1 MNLEIISG
9 PVIGGVIGYFTNYI
23 AVKMLFKPYNP
34 IKIGKYT
41 IPFTPGI
48 IPKGKDRVAKALGSM
63 VADTLLTEDDII
75 NTLLNEDIIKTIQDG
90 VITYI
95 YRHDDAHITVS
106 NILDKFIKEDK
117 IDDIREKIVSFLTTK
132 IVDVLE
138 NEDIGN
144 IIATEG
150 AKTIKDKLPPALALF
165 VNDKMISSIA
175 SSLGGGVNEFIKAKG
190 EDYVFPVVCKE
201 CGKLENSTVKSL
213 LDIVDID
220 EIRLRNI
227 IEEVY
232 KRFVREKASVILKK
246 INISSIVEE
255 KIKEMNMRELEELV
269 LSVMKKELNAIVN
282 LGALIGFII
291 GILNIFI

>member
-1 MNLEIISG
+1 MDFAIISG
-9 PVIGGVIGYFTNYI
+9 PIIGGIIGYCTNYI

-41 IPFTPGI
+41 LPFTPGI
-48 IPKGKDRVAKALGSM
+48 IPKGKDRVAKALGNM
-63 VADTLLTEDDII
+63 VADTLLTEEDII

-90 VITYI
+90 VITYV
-95 YRHDDAHITVS
+95 YRHDNTEIKVS
-106 NILDKFIKEDK
+106 NILEKFIEEDK
-117 IDDIREKIVSFLTTK
+117 LDDIREKVISFLTTK
-132 IVDVLE
+132 VVNVLE

-150 AKTIKDKLPPALALF
+150 SKTIKEKLPTALSLF

-175 SSLGGGVNEFIKAKG
+175 TSLGDGVNEFIKNNG
-190 EDYVFPVVCKE
+190 EDYVFPVICKE
-201 CGKLENSTVKSL
+201 YSKFENGTIKEF
-213 LDIVDID
+213 LDIIDID
-220 EIRLRNI
+220 EDGLRKI
-227 IEEVY
+227 IKDIY
-232 KRFVREKASVILKK
+232 IRFVREKAGLILKK
-246 INISSIVEE
+246 LNISSIIEE

-269 LSVMKKELNAIVN
+269 LSVMKKELNAVVN